1 MSKQL
6 KLSAAL
12 SLALMTGFAVFAE
25 LSASPATTVL
35 IGG

>member
-12 SLALMTGFAVFAE
+12 SLALMTGFAVIAQ
-25 LSASPATTVL
+25 LGTSQTATVL